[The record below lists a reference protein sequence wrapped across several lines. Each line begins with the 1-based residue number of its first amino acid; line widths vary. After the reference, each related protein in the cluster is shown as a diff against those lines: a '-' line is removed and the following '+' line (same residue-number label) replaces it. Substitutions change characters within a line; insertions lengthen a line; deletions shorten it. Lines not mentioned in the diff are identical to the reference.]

1 MSAIRINHV
10 LSAALVLGL
19 AGSLAGCAT
28 DTGAGPAPAASMAT
42 GPITIWYS
50 NNPEEVA
57 WGKSMVK
64 AWNAENPDQE
74 VTGQEIPAG
83 KTSEEVIFA
92 SITAGTAPCLIYNT
106 APSAVPMFQR
116 AGGLVALDTFP
127 DGAAYIQERG
137 GTQVE
142 QYKSSDGMYYQFP
155 WKLNPVMIFYNKDIF
170 RDAGIDPD
178 NPPLATYDEF
188 LATSQAIVDS
198 GAAKAAIYPAP
209 SSEFFQ
215 SWFDFYPLFAAAAQ
229 KQLVVDG
236 KATFNSPEGVAV
248 GQFWRTMYERGL
260 APQEKY
266 NGDSFKDG
274 VAAMS
279 IVGPWAVK
287 VYGED
292 VDWGVAPVPTKDGK
306 PAEEIMTFSD
316 AKNVGLYSACENN
329 GTAWEFLKY
338 TTSLASDEE
347 WLNTTG
353 QMPLRK
359 DLVTTYPDYLAE
371 NPDYT
376 QFADQAGRVIEVPNV
391 ANSTEIWQ
399 VFRDMWTKAV
409 VFGEGDLQP
418 AFDTA
423 AEEVN
428 QLAANG

>member
-10 LSAALVLGL
+10 LSAALVVGL
-19 AGSLAGCAT
+19 AAGLAGCAT
-28 DTGAGPAPAASMAT
+28 DTGGGPAPAASMAT

-64 AWNAENPDQE
+64 AWNAEHPDQE

-170 RDAGIDPD
+170 REAGIDPD

-188 LATSQAIVDS
+188 LATSQKIVDS

-215 SWFDFYPLFAAAAQ
+215 SWFDFYPLFAAAAK

-266 NGDSFKDG
+266 NGDSFADG

-279 IVGPWAVK
+279 IVGPWAIK
-287 VYGED
+287 VYGD
-292 VDWGVAPVPTKDGK
+292 KVDWGVAPVPTKDGM

-316 AKNVGLYSACENN
+316 AKNVGLYTACENN
-329 GTAWEFLKY
+329 GTAWDFLKY

-371 NPDYT
+371 NPAYT

-399 VFRDMWTKAV
+399 VFRNMWTKAV

-418 AFDTA
+418 AFDQA

>member
-1 MSAIRINHV
+1 MPATRTRQL

-19 AGSLAGCAT
+19 AGGLAACGSGSASSPEP
-28 DTGAGPAPAASMAT
+28 GASAAT

-57 WGKSMVK
+57 WGKAMVK
-64 AWNAENPDQE
+64 GWNADHPDQT

-106 APSAVPMFQR
+106 APSAVPQFQR

-127 DGAAYIQERG
+127 DGVSYIQDRS

-142 QYKSSDGMYYQFP
+142 QFKSADGMYYQFP
-155 WKLNPVMIFYNKDIF
+155 WKLNPVMIFYNKEIF
-170 RDAGIDPD
+170 RDAGIDAD
-178 NPPLATYDEF
+178 NPPLATYDDF
-188 LATSQAIVDS
+188 LATSQEIVDS

-229 KQLVVDG
+229 QQLVVDG

-248 GQFWRTMYERGL
+248 GEFWRTMYERGL
-260 APQEKY
+260 TPKEKY
-266 NGDSFKDG
+266 NGDSFADG

-287 VYGED
+287 VYGD
-292 VDWGVAPVPTKDGK
+292 KVDWGVAPVPTADGK

-316 AKNVGLYSACENN
+316 AKNVGLYTACEND

-338 TTSLASDEE
+338 TTSLTGDEE

-353 QMPLRK
+353 QMPYRA
-359 DLVTTYPDYLAE
+359 DLVTTYPDYFDK
-371 NPDYT
+371 NPAYT
-376 QFADQAGRVIEVPNV
+376 TFADQANRVIEVPNV
-391 ANSTEIWQ
+391 DNSTEIWQ
-399 VFRDMWTKAV
+399 AFRNMWTKAV

-418 AFDTA
+418 AFDQA

-428 QLAANG
+428 QIVATG